1 MQKKVLSQFEIV
13 VRLKKNISMYSEK
26 DLAQIKNKGISIA
39 LIEEQ
44 IANFKN
50 GFPFVKLD
58 APATLKYGMKKFD
71 AQTTNELADF
81 YLRNLNN
88 IRTLKFVPASGAAT
102 RMFSH
107 LFSFRSEYVATDEQ
121 IEQLK
126 GETDFNTVGYFF
138 KNIQLFAFFNDLK
151 TCMSEKGK
159 DITTCLEQHDYNTIL
174 DFLLYEPGLNYA
186 ALPKALLKFHNYE
199 THPRTA
205 VEEHLVEGANYCS
218 DSNRNV
224 DIHFTLSPEHIGKFE
239 TLLKEVVAQYEESFK
254 VKFRITHSIQNA
266 STDTIAVDED
276 NLPFR
281 NADGSL
287 LFRPGGHGAL
297 INNLNHIVADIVFIK
312 NIDNIVP
319 DRLKP
324 ETNLYKMAL
333 AGCLL
338 NIRNSVYEYLKLL
351 EKPDLSEKILNQIIS
366 FIKDELMCTFAED
379 FFTADKSEKIRQL
392 FALLN
397 RPIRVCGMVKNE
409 GEPGGGPIV
418 VRDCNGNLSL
428 QIIESSQ
435 VDVQDESQRKIMSK
449 ATHFNPVDLV
459 CCFMDYKGRKFN
471 LNDFVDVSTGFI
483 SLKTKDGKPLKAQ
496 ELPGLWNGAMAKWHT
511 IFVEVPIITF
521 NPVKTVN
528 DLLRK
533 EHL

>member
-1 MQKKVLSQFEIV
+1 
-13 VRLKKNISMYSEK
+13 MYSEK
-26 DLAQIKNKGISIA
+26 DLAQINNKGISMA
-39 LIEEQ
+39 MIEEQ
-44 IANFKN
+44 IANFKK
-50 GFPFVKLD
+50 GFPYVKLE
-58 APATLKYGMKKFD
+58 APATLIFGMKKFD
-71 AQTTNELADF
+71 IQTTKELADF
-81 YLRNLNN
+81 YHSNLNN

-107 LFSFRSEYVATDEQ
+107 LFSFRNEYAATDEQ
-121 IEQLK
+121 IAQVED
-126 GETDFNTVGYFF
+126 ETNFNSVGYFF
-138 KNIQLFAFFNDLK
+138 KNIHHFAFFNELK

-159 DITTCLEQHDYNTIL
+159 DIHACLEQHDYNTIL
-174 DFLLYEPGLNYA
+174 DFLLYEPGLNYS

-205 VEEHLVEGANYCS
+205 VEEHLVEGANYCT
-218 DSNRNV
+218 DSSGNV
-224 DIHFTLSPEHIGKFE
+224 DIHVTLSPEHIGKFE
-239 TLLKEVVAQYEESFK
+239 TLLKEVSTHYEESFK
-254 VKFRITHSIQNA
+254 VKFRISHSIQNA
-266 STDTIAVDED
+266 STDTIAVDE
-276 NLPFR
+276 NNEPFR

-338 NIRNSVYEYLKLL
+338 TIRNSVYEYLKLL

-366 FIKDELMCTFAED
+366 FTKDELMCTFAED

-409 GEPGGGPIV
+409 GEPGGGPFV
-418 VRDCNGNLSL
+418 VRDSNGKLSL

-435 VDVQDESQRKIMSK
+435 VDVQDESQRKVMSK

-459 CCFMDYKGRKFN
+459 CCFIDYKGRKFN
-471 LNDFVDVSTGFI
+471 LIDFVDTSTGFI

-496 ELPGLWNGAMAKWHT
+496 ELPGLWNGAMAKWNT